1 MLRRQGLPPSCPIR
15 RNGSCPWNFRFP
27 SCPAHR
33 ADGIHRHWAVAFYAA
48 ATSQWK
54 ASKTETISPSLE
66 YRSSSGITIHAEV
79 RGRSKGRF
87 QKGRAPGEPSSRTG
101 RGHHS
106 SPPAGKGIRAPRR
119 RRRIVFYTAGGGNS
133 ATRRILAVSSS
144 SWKCGLRKITHLYAP
159 GFPGSSL
166 TSTRASRSG

>member
-1 MLRRQGLPPSCPIR
+1 MLRRQGLPPSCPHP

-54 ASKTETISPSLE
+54 ASKTENISPSLE
-66 YRSSSGITIHAEV
+66 YRSSSGITIMRKSGAGPKGGFKKAGHRASLRAVRVEGTTALLRRAKGFGPLAAGGASFLH
-79 RGRSKGRF
+79 RGRRQFRHK
-87 QKGRAPGEPSSRTG
+87 TD
-101 RGHHS
+101 
-106 SPPAGKGIRAPRR
+106 
-119 RRRIVFYTAGGGNS
+119 T
-133 ATRRILAVSSS
+133 
-144 SWKCGLRKITHLYAP
+144 CGQFLKLEMRLRKITHLYAP

>member
-1 MLRRQGLPPSCPIR
+1 MLRRQGLPPSAPIR

-33 ADGIHRHWAVAFYAA
+33 ADGIHRHWAVAFYDA

-66 YRSSSGITIHAEV
+66 YRSSSVIPIHAEV

-101 RGHHS
+101 SRA
-106 SPPAGKGIRAPRR
+106 PQILRRAKGFAAPRR
-119 RRRIVFYTAGGGNS
+119 RRRIVFYTTGGGNS
-133 ATRRILAVSSS
+133 ATSRILAVSSS